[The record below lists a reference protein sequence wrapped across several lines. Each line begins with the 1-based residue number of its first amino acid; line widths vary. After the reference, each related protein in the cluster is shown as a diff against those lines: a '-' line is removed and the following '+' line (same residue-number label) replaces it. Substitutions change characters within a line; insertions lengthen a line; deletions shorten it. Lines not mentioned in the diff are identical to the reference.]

1 MGLFGFGNGKP
12 TEPTGCPDVP
22 VADIKDDRFNVG
34 QYINGLSSFILSCDT
49 PMTISIQGD
58 WGSGKTSMMNMI
70 DANIRNLVLPIWFNT
85 WQFSQFSLGNS
96 LAISMMEVLL
106 QRLDGDPHILSKIAG
121 GIKGLA
127 KNAILTAT
135 EVTAGSRVADKVEQV
150 ASSAVAT
157 SYVSEILAL
166 KEQFQKAV
174 NTKLEETKRQRV
186 VVFVDD
192 LDRLHP
198 AKAVELLEVLKLF
211 LDCENCVFVL
221 AVDYEVVT
229 MGIKQKYG
237 SEVDAQKGR
246 SFFDKII
253 QLPFKMP
260 VAQYDIA
267 VYVQSMMERLK
278 VDADEANV
286 SLFTA
291 LIKASI
297 GLNPRSMKRL
307 FNTYQLLNIITSSV
321 IQHIPDKL
329 RQRILFA
336 TVCLQMSYDALYNYM
351 AVGNVNIDN
360 LRALESID
368 SHAIKL
374 FVEHQGDMADTQ
386 DEDNPANI
394 VILEEIFARVDFS
407 AELTRLLQ
415 GLPHFLKYFLLAVKD
430 NATSDFSDTN
440 TLYLRDI
447 LRCSAVTSVGGE
459 DIGDVAEQAW
469 ENRSRNRNLVQSVN
483 ELLSDLPTQ
492 FSVYQS
498 RRRNDGII
506 SSYAAGY
513 TMINKDGKEYKLQ
526 YDVDNLDQSG
536 LRLDIYLQGY
546 TFASK
551 KYHQQFYDMFGEN
564 PLAYDKLPT
573 RSEWAWYN
581 YENMLHL
588 KERDTNT
595 PQQIADIVRDA
606 YARFEKSLDL
616 VNADEQ

>member
-1 MGLFGFGNGKP
+1 MGLFGLGSNKP
-12 TEPTGCPDVP
+12 TAPTDCPDVP

-34 QYINGLSSFILSCDT
+34 QYINGLSSFILNCDT

-70 DANIRNLVLPIWFNT
+70 DANIKNIVLPIWFNT

-106 QRLDGDPHILSKIAG
+106 QRLDGNPHILSKIAG

-135 EVTAGSRVADKVEQV
+135 EVTAGSRVANKIEEV
-150 ASSAVAT
+150 ADSAVAT

-174 NTKLEETKRQRV
+174 NAKLEETKRQRV

-198 AKAVELLEVLKLF
+198 SKAVELLEVLKLF

-229 MGIKQKYG
+229 LGIRQKYG
-237 SEVDAQKGR
+237 ADVDAQKGR

-267 VYVQSMMERLK
+267 VYVRSMMERLN
-278 VDADEANV
+278 VDTDENNV
-286 SLFTA
+286 SLFSA

-307 FNTYQLLNIITSSV
+307 FNTYQLLNIITQSV
-321 IQHIPDKL
+321 VQHIPDKM
-329 RQRILFA
+329 RQKILFA
-336 TVCLQMSYDALYNYM
+336 TVCLQMRYDALYNYL
-351 AVGNVNIDN
+351 AVGNVSIDN
-360 LRALESID
+360 LRGLENID
-368 SHAIKL
+368 SHAVKI
-374 FVEHQGDMADTQ
+374 FVERQGDFTNNQ
-386 DEDNPANI
+386 DDEEPTKF
-394 VILEEIFARVDFS
+394 VILEEIFARENFTTEF
-407 AELTRLLQ
+407 ARLLQ
-415 GLPHFLKYFLLAVKD
+415 GLPNFLKYFLLAIKD
-430 NATSDFSDTN
+430 DATSDFSETN
-440 TLYLRDI
+440 TIYLRDI
-447 LRCSAVTSVGGE
+447 LRCSAVTSVSSE
-459 DIGDVAEQAW
+459 EIGDVAEQAW
-469 ENRSRNRNLVQSVN
+469 ENRSHNRNLVQSVN
-483 ELLSDLPTQ
+483 DLLADLPTQ

-506 SSYAAGY
+506 SSSAAGY
-513 TMINKDGKEYKLQ
+513 TMINRDGKEYKLQ
-526 YDVDNLDQSG
+526 FNIDNIDQSN

-546 TFASK
+546 TYSSK
-551 KYHQQFYDMFGEN
+551 KYHQQFYEIFGEN
-564 PLAYDKLPT
+564 PLGYDMIPT
-573 RSEWAWYN
+573 KSEWAWYN
-581 YENMLHL
+581 YENMLCINEQDNNAPH
-588 KERDTNT
+588 
-595 PQQIADIVRDA
+595 QIANIVRDA
-606 YARFEKSLDL
+606 YTRFEKAL
-616 VNADEQ
+616 VQIHTEQ

>member
-1 MGLFGFGNGKP
+1 MGFFGFGNGKP
-12 TEPTGCPDVP
+12 AEPTGCPDVP

-70 DANIRNLVLPIWFNT
+70 DANIKTLVLPIWFNT

-106 QRLDGDPHILSKIAG
+106 QRLDGDPDILSKIAG

-135 EVTAGSRVADKVEQV
+135 EVTAGSRLASKVEQV
-150 ASSAVAT
+150 ADSATAT

-174 NTKLEETKRQRV
+174 NAKLEETQKQRI

-198 AKAVELLEVLKLF
+198 SKAVELLEVLKLF
-211 LDCENCVFVL
+211 LDCENCVFIL

-229 MGIKQKYG
+229 LGIKQKYG
-237 SEVDAQKGR
+237 SDVDAQKGR

-267 VYVQSMMERLK
+267 VYVRSMMDRLK
-278 VDADEANV
+278 VDTDEANV
-286 SLFTA
+286 ALFVS

-307 FNTYQLLNIITSSV
+307 FNTYQLLNIITQSV
-321 IQHIPDKL
+321 VQHIPDKL

-336 TVCLQMSYDALYNYM
+336 TVCLQMSYDTLYNYL
-351 AVGNVNIDN
+351 AVGNVSIDN
-360 LRALESID
+360 LRALDSID
-368 SHAIKL
+368 SHAVKQ
-374 FVEHQGDMADTQ
+374 FVENQGEIADTQ
-386 DEDNPANI
+386 TEDETANF
-394 VILEEIFARVDFS
+394 VILEEIFAWDDFT
-407 AELTRLLQ
+407 AEMTRLLQ
-415 GLPHFLKYFLLAVKD
+415 GLPHFLKYFLMAVKD
-430 NATSDFSDTN
+430 DTTSDFSETN
-440 TLYLRDI
+440 TIYLRDI

-459 DIGDVAEQAW
+459 DIGDAAGEAW
-469 ENRSRNRNLVQSVN
+469 EHRSHNRNLVQSVN
-483 ELLSDLPTQ
+483 ELLTDLPTQ

-506 SSYAAGY
+506 SSSATGY
-513 TMINKDGKEYKLQ
+513 TMINSGGKEYKLQ
-526 YDVDNLDQSG
+526 YNVDNLDQSG
-536 LRLDIYLQGY
+536 LRVDIYLQGY

-551 KYHQQFYDMFGEN
+551 KYSGQFYDLFGEN
-564 PLAYDKLPT
+564 PLGYDIPPT
-573 RSEWAWYN
+573 RSAWAWYN
-581 YENMLHL
+581 HEDMLRVNAHDGNAT
-588 KERDTNT
+588 E
-595 PQQIADIVRDA
+595 QIAGLVRDA
-606 YARFEKSLDL
+606 YARFEKALAQ
-616 VNADEQ
+616 VNVSE